1 MSIFSKKKSVKK
13 KKVAKSA
20 VKNSDKELVKIEEL
34 TAKLQVMEEER
45 KVVND
50 KFSRVHEQIGEMR
63 ATAVETEKGIQDL
76 VVKAEQAASLVQ
88 EVQPEKLMMEVKK
101 LQVTI
106 EGLQGKTDLNQEV
119 SKNIVKQIKD
129 MNKAV
134 KAYRG
139 VAQVAKQTDKLREEL
154 QEIRKIERKAE
165 LHADKVEKRYMKFS
179 DQYLDFKRH
188 KAIISEARKLE
199 HEANKLISNQKFDME
214 QFATKDEL
222 VNSENTLRSQIEYI
236 TGYHE
241 GGGKLGAFRHMF
253 SKAKDSVDP
262 APMPML
268 FSLDPTKKSY
278 VTFKFDKQ
286 KHRFYLDIE
295 QMVEEQVQEAE
306 KEIPRIVE
314 EPQNG
319 DEVPEPTKKSKRKAK
334 KAAKKAKKKKA
345 KAAKK
350 KVVKKRATK
359 KKKK

>member
-1 MSIFSKKKSVKK
+1 MSIFSKKKKK
-13 KKVAKSA
+13 SQNKSKPKKSKGTTN
-20 VKNSDKELVKIEEL
+20 NSDRELVRIEEL
-34 TAKLQVMEEER
+34 NAKLKVLEEER
-45 KVVND
+45 KVTSE

-63 ATAVETEKGIQDL
+63 ATAVETEKGIQTL

-88 EVQPEKLMMEVKK
+88 EVQPDKLMMEVKK

-106 EGLQGKTDLNQEV
+106 EALQGKTDLNQEV

-165 LHADKVEKRYMKFS
+165 LHADTVEKRYLKFS
-179 DQYLDFKRH
+179 DQYLDFKRY
-188 KAIISEARKLE
+188 KAIISEARKLG
-199 HEANKLISNQKFDME
+199 HEAQKLINNQKFEND

-222 VNSENTLRSQIEYI
+222 VNAQNDLRSQLEYI

-241 GGGKLGAFRHMF
+241 GGGKLGAFRHLF
-253 SKAKDSVDP
+253 NKSKDSVDP

-268 FSLDPTKKSY
+268 FSLDPNKKSY

-295 QMVEEQVQEAE
+295 QMVEEQSQGEE
-306 KEIPRIVE
+306 EIPRIVE
-314 EPQNG
+314 ESQNG
-319 DEVPEPTKKSKRKAK
+319 DDDVPSPTKKSKRKAK
-334 KAAKKAKKKKA
+334 KAAKKKAKATKKKVTKRKAKKKK
-345 KAAKK
+345 K
-350 KVVKKRATK
+350 
-359 KKKK
+359 